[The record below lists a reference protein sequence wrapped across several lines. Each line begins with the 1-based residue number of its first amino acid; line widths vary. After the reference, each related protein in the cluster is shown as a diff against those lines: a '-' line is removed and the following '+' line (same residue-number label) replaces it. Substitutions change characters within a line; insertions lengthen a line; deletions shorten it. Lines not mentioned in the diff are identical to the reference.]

1 MPSEN
6 FSDNTQMFD
15 ISSEG
20 RGGNIL
26 MFERALEIISLGRLL

>member
-20 RGGNIL
+20 GNIL
-26 MFERALEIISLGRLL
+26 IFERALEIISLGRLL